1 MPFLWVTLFAD
12 SVTLAFTVFAAA
24 KRPLLI
30 DFLTVGLAMC
40 MLAAALHQVIAKHVH
55 LYIFGVYRCHKSH
68 LDVPDGQA
76 LGRWKAWQALR
87 NSFTLKC

>member
-12 SVTLAFTVFAAA
+12 SVTLAFTVFAAT

-40 MLAAALHQVIAKHVH
+40 MLAAALHQVIFKHCH
-55 LYIFGVYRCHKSH
+55 LYILALTDVINLILTYRMAK
-68 LDVPDGQA
+68 LWGDGR
-76 LGRWKAWQALR
+76 LGKH
-87 NSFTLKC
+87 

>member
-30 DFLTVGLAMC
+30 DFLTVGPAMC
-40 MLAAALHQVIAKHVH
+40 MLAAALHQVPV
-55 LYIFGVYRCHKSH
+55 FDSRCH
-68 LDVPDGQA
+68 
-76 LGRWKAWQALR
+76 
-87 NSFTLKC
+87 